1 MGRVR
6 RRGKG
11 LGGIIVTVFVLIG
24 LGAGGW
30 YLYNLP
36 ELEREKPVI
45 EGPDNVFWNRTDPL
59 SITLKDNV
67 GLSSHEVILS
77 DGEKSVI
84 LSQGPLP
91 DNTKKQTI
99 AVKYPKGKVLNPKA
113 KQFTLK
119 VTVTDSS
126 MWNMMEGNSAQRTLT
141 INVDYKRPNVN
152 ILANSRM
159 INQGGSAL
167 VVFQAEDD
175 NLNELYI
182 EANGNKFKPQPYK
195 KEGYYAALIAW
206 PFTDDTFSAKIIA
219 TDLAK
224 NKRITKIPFYHKNPR
239 YKTSQIEASDKFID
253 GKITDLASSDPEY
266 ATITDKL
273 EKLKAI
279 NETMRLNNEELIH
292 QLSKNVSDEILNSW
306 KIKKFYPLRNG
317 QKVASYGDHR
327 YYYYKKKDNVVS
339 ESYHV
344 GYDLASNSMA
354 NIKASNAGKV
364 VYAEENGIYGNMPM
378 IDHGLGLYTLYGHC
392 SQLLVQAGDEVQ
404 AGEVIAKTGKTGLAM
419 GDHLHFG
426 VVIQGIEVRPVEW
439 FDQSWI
445 RKFIDNVF
453 KQADEI
459 IAPPPEKDKKT
470 EIIKMH

>member
-1 MGRVR
+1 MARNKKS
-6 RRGKG
+6 GKG
-11 LGGIIVTVFVLIG
+11 IGGIIVSLLLLAG

-45 EGPDNVFWNRTDPL
+45 EGPDNIFWNRIDPL
-59 SITLKDNV
+59 KITLKDNV
-67 GLSSHEVILS
+67 GLSSYELILS

-84 LSQGPLP
+84 IGQGPLP
-91 DNTKKQTI
+91 DNSKEQTLS
-99 AVKYPKGKVLNPKA
+99 VKYPKGKVLNPKA

-119 VTVTDSS
+119 VAVTDSS
-126 MWNMMEGNSAQRTLT
+126 MWNMMEGNTAQKIFT

-175 NLNELYI
+175 NMDKLYI

-224 NKRITKIPFYHKNPR
+224 NKRMTKIPFYHKNPR
-239 YKTSQIEASDKFID
+239 YKTSHIRASDNFID

-266 ATITDKL
+266 ATITDRLK
-273 EKLKAI
+273 KLKAI
-279 NETMRLNNEELIH
+279 NETMRLKNEAMIH
-292 QLSKNVSDEILNSW
+292 KLSKNVSDEILDSW
-306 KIKKFYPLRNG
+306 KVKKFYPLRNG

-327 YYYYKKKDNVVS
+327 YYYYKSKDNVVS

-354 NIKASNAGKV
+354 NIKSSNAGKV
-364 VYAEENGIYGNMPM
+364 VFAEENGIYGNMPM

-392 SQLLVQAGDEVQ
+392 SQLLVNEGDEVQ

-445 RKFIDNVF
+445 KKFIDNVF
-453 KQADEI
+453 KQADDI
-459 IAPPPEKDKKT
+459 IAPPAEKKK
-470 EIIKMH
+470 